1 METKENY
8 QRYLIGQHESV
19 HRALQM
25 LDELASDAVLFVV
38 NQDLVLI
45 GSLTDGDLRRGF
57 IKGLTLSNPLMDF
70 IFLHPKFIRE
80 GENALAQIVE
90 FRKKHIMIVPVLD
103 HQNKVIRVLNLKHHK
118 SFLPIDAVIMAG
130 GRGERLKPL
139 TDSMPKPLLPIA
151 GKPIIE
157 YNLDRLKDF
166 GISNVW
172 LTVNYLGE
180 QIKDRFKDGSDR
192 SMCINYVEE
201 ADFLGTAGALSMI
214 EDFSQDTVLLM
225 NSDLLTNINFEEFY
239 LFFQEQK
246 ADLAVACIS
255 YQVNVPYAV
264 LETDHFQIKGF
275 KEKPSYTHFTNAGI
289 YLMKKSWAESIPKD
303 QFFNATDLMQNLIDA
318 GKNVVAFPML
328 GYWLDIGKHD
338 DYQKAQE
345 DIKHIQL

>member
-1 METKENY
+1 METKEDY
-8 QRYLIGQHESV
+8 TRYLIQQEESV
-19 HRALQM
+19 HRALQL
-25 LDELASDAVLFVV
+25 LDKLASDAVLFVV
-38 NQDLVLI
+38 DQDLVLL
-45 GSLTDGDLRRGF
+45 GSITDGDLRRGF
-57 IKGLTLSNPLMDF
+57 INGLGLDKPLKDF
-70 IFLHPKFIRE
+70 INTSPKFIRE

-103 HQNKVIRVLNLKHHK
+103 HQQKVIQVLNLKHHK
-118 SFLPIDAVIMAG
+118 SFLPVDAVIMAG

-151 GKPIIE
+151 GKPIMA

-172 LTVNYLGE
+172 VTVNYLGG
-180 QIKDRFKDGSDR
+180 QIKEYFKDGSDR
-192 SMCINYVEE
+192 LMCINYVEE
-201 ADFLGTAGALSMI
+201 ENFLGTAGALSLV
-214 EDFSQDTVLLM
+214 EGFAHDTVLLM

-246 ADLAVACIS
+246 ADLAVASIS

-289 YLMKKSWAESIPKD
+289 YLMKREWAESIPKD
-303 QFFNATDLMQNLIDA
+303 QFFNATDLMQNLIET